1 MRKSKSNK
9 EIFGIIPEYVTAVL
23 MSCRYARLH
32 GSYLRTL
39 CTTFLPQLSQL
50 IGYQLVKYSAS
61 ASRLLPHPSFDSVHF
76 FAQFLLLLS
85 FRVSKPHF
93 YPSRIIIFPIS
104 FIDSK
109 LFLLDHLRERRRGVN

>member
-61 ASRLLPHPSFDSVHF
+61 GNSLPAPISS
-76 FAQFLLLLS
+76 S
-85 FRVSKPHF
+85 FRP
-93 YPSRIIIFPIS
+93 
-104 FIDSK
+104 
-109 LFLLDHLRERRRGVN
+109 LFEDEML